1 MAELEYGKRVILY
14 GPKGNKNLLTL
25 KEGGRFS
32 TQNGFME
39 HADIIKAGDGAE
51 IKTNKGV
58 SYYCFKPTYMDYIMN
73 FKRKAQIIYPK
84 DSAMI
89 LMWGDVYPG
98 LDILESGLGQGA
110 LSIAILRALA
120 GKGNLT
126 TYELR
131 DDFIEQA
138 TDIIK
143 DFAGEQ
149 ENHKVIKDNI
159 YEGFE
164 GVYDRIFLDLPEPWH
179 VIKHAKEGLKN
190 GGIMIAYIPTILQV
204 KEYVDNLRDCGF
216 FIEIETHE
224 FNKRPWKVEGLSV
237 RPEMWI
243 YNHSAFIVSARK
255 INKIE
260 KSDDLM
266 NDKEICENI

>member
-1 MAELEYGKRVILY
+1 MSDLEYGKKVILY
-14 GPKGNKNLLTL
+14 GPKGKKNLFTL
-25 KEGGRFS
+25 KEGARFS

-39 HADIIKAGDGAE
+39 HDNILKAGSGAE
-51 IKTNKGV
+51 IKTNKGI
-58 SYYCFKPTYMDYIMN
+58 SYFCFKPTYMDYIMN

-84 DSAMI
+84 DSAMM

-98 LDILESGLGQGA
+98 LNILESGLGQGA

-120 GKGNLT
+120 GQGKLT

-149 ENHKVIKDNI
+149 TNHTIIKGNI
-159 YEGFE
+159 YEGFN

-179 VIKHAKEGLKN
+179 LIKYSKKGLKN
-190 GGIMIAYIPTILQV
+190 GGIMLAYIPTILQV

-243 YNHSAFIVSARK
+243 YNHSAFIVTARK
-255 INKIE
+255 IKPYENESELKT
-260 KSDDLM
+260 
-266 NDKEICENI
+266 DKEICEQ